1 MSLSGFLPPFL
12 IPVSDFH
19 HIMVVL
25 FLSSKRAPGTKEAK
39 MSSFYSAEGL
49 RSVVS
54 LLDGDM

>member
-19 HIMVVL
+19 HIMVL

-39 MSSFYSAEGL
+39 ISSFYFAEGL

-54 LLDGDM
+54 LFDGDL